1 MSDGSLER
9 PQEQPDRDPLQFYN
23 VIMII
28 LGWTAVSTLAAYIL
42 LS

>member
-1 MSDGSLER
+1 MSDSSFER
-9 PQEQPDRDPLQFYN
+9 PREQSERDPLQTYN

-28 LGWTAVSTLAAYIL
+28 LGWTAIAALSAYII